1 MAALVDPGPREIE
14 PVLCDLRNL
23 RAPGL
28 DELLS
33 EESVFWND
41 ALSWDFE
48 NSVSLVRKFVDI
60 RALNGYALIF
70 DGRVVGYSYFVYEE
84 HKGLVGD
91 LYVRRQ
97 YRTSASE
104 LQLLNAILRDL
115 RHTPQVRRIESQLM
129 TFTAPLPNDDRYLR
143 TFPRDFLSVRM
154 PLEFPLK
161 PKAIDPRI
169 SILPWQEHYQEGA
182 AQLISTAYRGHVDS
196 EINDQYRSLAGAR
209 KFLFNIIQF
218 PGCGNFLQAASLVAF
233 DTERGSIAGICLA
246 SLVGEQSGH
255 ITQICVLKDWQGR
268 GLGYELLRQSLE
280 LLRQREVTKVSLTVT
295 SENTQALELY
305 ERVGFRK
312 TRHFAAYVWEGF

>member
-1 MAALVDPGPREIE
+1 MAALVDPGPRASE

-28 DELLS
+28 DELLT
-33 EESVFWND
+33 EESAFWND

-48 NSVSLVRKFVDI
+48 NSASLVRKFVDI
-60 RALNGYALIF
+60 RALNGYALIC
-70 DGRVVGYSYFVYEE
+70 DGRVVGYSYFVFEE

-97 YRTSASE
+97 YRTTALE
-104 LQLLNAILRDL
+104 LQLLDAVLKDL
-115 RHTPQVRRIESQLM
+115 RHSPQVRRIESQLM
-129 TFTAPLPNDDRYLR
+129 TFKGPIPSDDRYLR
-143 TFPRDFLSVRM
+143 TFPRDFLSLRM

-161 PKAIDPRI
+161 PKAIPPRI
-169 SILPWQEHYQEGA
+169 CILPWQEHYQEGA
-182 AQLISTAYRGHVDS
+182 AQLISAAYRGHVDS
-196 EINDQYRSLAGAR
+196 EINDQYRSMAGAR

-218 PGCGNFLQAASLVAF
+218 PGCGNFMQAASLVAF
-233 DTERGSIAGICLA
+233 DTERGGLAGICLV

-255 ITQICVLKDWQGR
+255 ITQICVMKEWQGR

-280 LLRQREVTKVSLTVT
+280 LLRQREVKKVSLTVT
-295 SENTQALELY
+295 SENTPALELY
-305 ERVGFRK
+305 ERMGFRK